1 MARLVDINVTKIVW
15 LPGDRSVIATITAP
29 KLSTELSTPGTPPVP
44 AGMDITCFVLNSY
57 AVTADPSNT
66 TTESAVCDNAEGTV
80 PTMRKYSGNLPMFR
94 DFAALGVPSATDP
107 TTIFTEGFPQG
118 YIIRR
123 VGKPQETPFAVADV
137 VEIYHFTADTPQ
149 ISGGTQ
155 AGFLKMTVLLL
166 PTGKFTTKAVIA
178 A

>member
-1 MARLVDINVTKIVW
+1 MARLVDINVTKLVW
-15 LPGDRSVIATITAP
+15 VPGDRSVIADITAP
-29 KLSTELSTPGTPPVP
+29 KLATELTTGAV
-44 AGMDITCFVLNSY
+44 DITCFVLNNY
-57 AVTADPSNT
+57 ALTADPSNT

-94 DFAALGVPSATDP
+94 DFAALGVPSTTDP

-118 YIIRR
+118 YVVRR
-123 VGKPQETPFAVADV
+123 TGKPQEAPFAVGDI

-149 ISGGTQ
+149 IMGGAA
-155 AGFLKMTVLLL
+155 AGFLKVTVLLL
-166 PTGKFTTKAVIA
+166 PTGRFTTHAVVA